1 MKKYIII
8 TAVIGVLALV
18 GYNVRDAVF
27 GTPLQVVA
35 AENGSTI
42 YDSFVSLS
50 GVARQARELLINGR
64 SVALDRSGNFTD
76 AIILSPGY
84 NIVEIALKDRFGKT
98 ETKTYHWVVEP
109 SPAVAQG
116 NSEDFIN

>member
-1 MKKYIII
+1 MKKYLII
-8 TAVIGVLALV
+8 TAVIGILALV

-27 GTPLQVVA
+27 GTPLEVEA
-35 AENGSTI
+35 AKDGTTLH
-42 YDSFVSLS
+42 DSFISLS

-64 SVALDRSGNFTD
+64 SVALDRSGHFSD

-84 NIVEIALKDRFGKT
+84 NIVEIALKDRFGKV

-109 SPAVAQG
+109 TPAVAQG
-116 NSEDFIN
+116 ESDEFIN

>member
-1 MKKYIII
+1 MKKYLIVTVII
-8 TAVIGVLALV
+8 AVLSLI

-27 GTPLQVVA
+27 GTPLQVEA
-35 AENGSTI
+35 AKNGATLHDTFI
-42 YDSFVSLS
+42 SLS

-64 SVALDRSGNFTD
+64 SVALDRSGHFTD

-84 NIVEIALKDRFGKT
+84 NIVEIALKDRFGKV

-116 NSEDFIN
+116 KSDEFIN